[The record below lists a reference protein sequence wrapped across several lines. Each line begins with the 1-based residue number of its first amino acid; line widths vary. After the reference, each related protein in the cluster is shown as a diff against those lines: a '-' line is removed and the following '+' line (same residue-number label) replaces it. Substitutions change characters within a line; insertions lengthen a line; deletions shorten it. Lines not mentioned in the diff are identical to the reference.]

1 MVIDASVWV
10 AAFLARDA
18 HHRDAAVLLRHLVEE
33 GITATTPL
41 LALSEVAGAI
51 ARQTDDSELA
61 EKITVFLHTQAWI
74 QFVPLTDDLATAAA
88 TAAAQQRLRGAD
100 AVYVALAA
108 QRALSL
114 VTLDREML
122 ERTKEIVASAT
133 PTAWLKQHG

>member
-10 AAFLARDA
+10 AAFLARDV
-18 HHRDAAVLLRHLVEE
+18 HHPDAVVLLRRVVEE
-33 GITATTPL
+33 GLMVATPL

-61 EKITVFLHTQAWI
+61 EKITVFLHAQSWI
-74 QFVPLTDDLATAAA
+74 QFVPLTDDLAIEAA

-108 QRALSL
+108 QRAL
-114 VTLDREML
+114 TLITQDREML
-122 ERTKEIVASAT
+122 ERTKEIVTSVT

>member
-18 HHRDAAVLLRHLVEE
+18 HHLDAAVLLRRLVEE
-33 GITATTPL
+33 GITVTTPL

-51 ARQTDDSELA
+51 ARQTDDSGLA
-61 EKITVFLHTQAWI
+61 EKITAFLHIQPWI
-74 QFVPLTDDLATAAA
+74 QFVPLTDDLAMEAA
-88 TAAAQQRLRGAD
+88 TSAAQQRLRGAD

-108 QRALSL
+108 QRTLTL

-122 ERTKEIVASAT
+122 ERTKEVVTSVT
-133 PTAWLKQHG
+133 PTDWLKQHG